1 MRVLGYINHS
11 TPAHLPADAK
21 IDLNFNTPTD
31 LLKGVA
37 CVKDSLPCPND
48 DVSWATL
55 TLNET
60 HMQIHFILKE
70 SGFLRL
76 QKHGFRW
83 NLQYNGAIHPIV
95 FHPFVFF
102 IEGDTEGHDCLCGH
116 YTARFLQVQ
125 QLCRICECRT
135 YFTGYSKS
143 KSPHRLPRKMDTLV
157 RKGLTGELQLLS
169 QNYLKNGFS
178 GVRFGMHNQRGIF
191 GACPGEMLNLISLGW
206 FKYCL
211 QAFSA
216 QAGPKSS
223 ALKGWFDQLCEK
235 IGHQTVK
242 TE

>member
-83 NLQYNGAIHPIV
+83 NLQYNEIMHPIV
-95 FHPFVFF
+95 FHSCVPF
-102 IEGDTEGHDCLCGH
+102 IIGDMEGHNRLCDH
-116 YTARFLQVQ
+116 YTARFLQIE
-125 QLCRICECRT
+125 QLCCICECLT
-135 YFTGYSKS
+135 YLTGFSKS
-143 KSPHRLPRKMDTLV
+143 EFLHCLSRKMDALV
-157 RKGLTGELQLLS
+157 YKGLTNELQMLS
-169 QNYLKNGFS
+169 QTYLKKGFAH
-178 GVRFGMHNQRGIF
+178 V
-191 GACPGEMLNLISLGW
+191 
-206 FKYCL
+206 
-211 QAFSA
+211 
-216 QAGPKSS
+216 
-223 ALKGWFDQLCEK
+223 
-235 IGHQTVK
+235 
-242 TE
+242 